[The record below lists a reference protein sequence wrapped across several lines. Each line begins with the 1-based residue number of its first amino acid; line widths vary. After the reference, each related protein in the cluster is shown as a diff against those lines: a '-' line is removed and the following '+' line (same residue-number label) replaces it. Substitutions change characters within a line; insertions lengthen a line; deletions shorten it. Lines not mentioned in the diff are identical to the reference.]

1 MFLIKCVWIL
11 TQNNGCESY
20 VVESLVWVKLELK
33 EILFNRFCKKKKE
46 IGQPNKKNK
55 LMFKTRVIFL
65 QNLSNSTLYL
75 SSSSTVTKFIQ
86 IDFKYFKNTQ

>member
-33 EILFNRFCKKKKE
+33 EILFNRFRKKK
-46 IGQPNKKNK
+46 
-55 LMFKTRVIFL
+55 TW
-65 QNLSNSTLYL
+65 T
-75 SSSSTVTKFIQ
+75 
-86 IDFKYFKNTQ
+86 TQQEKQADCLKPGLFFAKAIE